1 MMFTAQEISEA
12 TGFPTYEQMKEW
24 CEANAE
30 GRLLILPKTLY
41 EADPTPLIM
50 GVIEWKVTGVRYC
63 DGTVRAY
70 SVQTENVQVLAYGPT
85 GRIANYTVSL
95 EGFEDTDWIVSGG
108 TEVINFDSLNKT
120 FRYTVEYVE
129 EDLPPEEEEEEE
141 DEPQEEVEPQEQEE

>member
-70 SVQTENVQVLAYGPT
+70 SVQTENVQSIIYEREIGE
-85 GRIANYTVSL
+85 TV
-95 EGFEDTDWIVSGG
+95 FFT
-108 TEVINFDSLNKT
+108 
-120 FRYTVEYVE
+120 RE
-129 EDLPPEEEEEEE
+129 EAEATLRGS
-141 DEPQEEVEPQEQEE
+141 VN